1 MASTP
6 NPKIESMIVKN
17 DRISS
22 TDEYESYV
30 RNSAS
35 GLFQF
40 GDSKVDVRA
49 HDCGTGSQIKSQR
62 CILFHFWTCVKRCWM
77 YVPGRRFRWSS
88 LHWRTH
94 LPPNKLHRGYSIL
107 KITASNN
114 LLQDRPAV
122 ACNEP
127 VEPFGN
133 CCSVCGGII
142 TFDFDGVSGIFQ
154 NFR

>member
-30 RNSAS
+30 SNSAS

-49 HDCGTGSQIKSQR
+49 HDCGTRDHNLSHKWHIFPIS
-62 CILFHFWTCVKRCWM
+62 
-77 YVPGRRFRWSS
+77 
-88 LHWRTH
+88 
-94 LPPNKLHRGYSIL
+94 SIL
-107 KITASNN
+107 N
-114 LLQDRPAV
+114 LRKATLGALV
-122 ACNEP
+122 
-127 VEPFGN
+127 GKT
-133 CCSVCGGII
+133 ILM
-142 TFDFDGVSGIFQ
+142 GVPTLKSSSAGK
-154 NFR
+154 